1 MFFVFFRHSYV
12 VEGFRSKVERYN
24 FRIVSVSF
32 GYYLT
37 FGGFLSQRK
46 MSPKNGIV
54 KVHETVNG
62 VMIVQKF
69 Q

>member
-1 MFFVFFRHSYV
+1 MD
-12 VEGFRSKVERYN
+12 EGFRSKVERYN
-24 FRIVSVSF
+24 FRVVSVSF
-32 GYYLT
+32 GYYPT
-37 FGGFLSQRK
+37 FGGFLSQWM

-54 KVHETVNG
+54 KVHETVKG